1 MGKKVNPTII
11 GLFVVGAVALAV
23 GGVVAFGSG
32 QYFKHLDKFVV
43 FFSGSI
49 NGLSIGAPVK
59 FKGVDIGTVT
69 DIRLVLHREDDAEKQ
84 LTIPVYIDTDPS
96 KIYLDGARLEMTNP
110 DNLQKLIKHGLRAQL
125 QAQSLVTGL
134 LFVQIDFFPD
144 TPVRYVLP
152 QPSTPIE
159 IPSVPTTLEQA
170 STAAREIIDELRSV
184 KFGPMVED
192 AADALESINRLVSSP
207 ALHSAIDGLPET
219 MKNVNETVVSVH
231 RLAEDVS
238 GRVDPLI
245 KRLDTTLTSADQT
258 FGTVRDTARS
268 ATTIIEPGAPLD
280 HDLRKALQDISD
292 AARALAQLADF
303 IERNPTALLYGKQPP
318 PEAPKE
324 HP

>member
-292 AARALAQLADF
+292 SARALAQLADF